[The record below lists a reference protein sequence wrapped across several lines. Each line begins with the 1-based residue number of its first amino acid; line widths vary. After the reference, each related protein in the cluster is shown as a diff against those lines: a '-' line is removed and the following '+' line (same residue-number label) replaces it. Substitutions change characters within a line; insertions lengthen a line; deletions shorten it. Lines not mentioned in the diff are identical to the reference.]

1 MGKTV
6 GLFGLTFDSGN
17 MGCQAIAY
25 SFYNFISEYD
35 VEKIY
40 CFCEGGIDKK
50 YIHEDVDMA
59 TVVYKIKDPKSVINM
74 KKYLEKCD
82 LIFDF
87 TEGDSFSD
95 IYGIKRFIRISIPKL
110 LSARYGKT
118 FILGPQ
124 TYGPY
129 YSVLARMLSKRIF
142 QKSDLVMSRDAAS
155 AELVKSMSGVTAKV
169 FTDVAFAL
177 PYTKGEVSNQ
187 KKIGINVSGL
197 LWNGGYTGTNQF
209 GLKVD
214 YKEYISSLIK
224 KLLDSG
230 FEVHLI
236 PHVIT
241 KNDKNVE
248 NDVSANEE
256 LKRIFPEIITAPS
269 FTNPVEAKN
278 YISSMNIFIGARMHA
293 TIGAFSSGVI
303 TIPFSYS
310 KKFEGLFGNLDYPYV
325 IDARRLETKEAT
337 DKTIEYIKNQNI
349 LLFSQIQA
357 MQKIQAILDDFKC
370 QLDGLF
376 KGESKC

>member
-17 MGCQAIAY
+17 MGCQALAY
-25 SFYNFISEYD
+25 SFYNLISGYD

-40 CFCEGGIDKK
+40 CFCEGGIDEKC
-50 YIHEDVDMA
+50 IREDVDM
-59 TVVYKIKDPKSVINM
+59 TPVVYKIKDLKSVINM
-74 KKYLEKCD
+74 KKHLEKCD

-155 AELVKSMSGVTAKV
+155 AELVKSMSGIKAKV

-224 KLLDSG
+224 KLLDSD

-236 PHVIT
+236 PHVIS
-241 KNDKNVE
+241 KNDKSLE

-256 LKRIFPEIITAPS
+256 LKKIFPWIIAAPS

-310 KKFEGLFGNLDYPYV
+310 KKFEGLFGNVDYPYV
-325 IDARRLETKEAT
+325 IDARKLETKEAI
-337 DKTIEYIKNQNI
+337 DKTIEYIENQDLLLASQTKAMQNI
-349 LLFSQIQA
+349 QGF
-357 MQKIQAILDDFKC
+357 LDELKSE
-370 QLDGLF
+370 LDVLF
-376 KGESKC
+376 KGE